1 MSEPGNFVP
10 PEPGGFVP
18 PEPGGFVPPEPGG
31 FVPPEPGGFVPEFA
45 EAPGATGGQTA
56 AGGPT
61 RRKASR
67 RSRDQLGIVWLRGTL
82 HLAVMRQRKT
92 LGRWSSPEPV
102 RTVEEFAAAL
112 DTALAELKFQG
123 TDTFLVFEG
132 EQFVHQPETAPS
144 FSPSATKAYLQSRV
158 ARYAKEHGPVLWV
171 AQPAIGPKEERT
183 WILHLMAQEFYGQLR
198 RVFLPRRL
206 DLTRIFP
213 MVVPVQR
220 EMNGFPIS
228 HGLPALVAAEVAE
241 ATVIVV
247 ALAGGP
253 VLFTRT
259 ILASLE
265 EAPARVAIEINRSLL
280 YAKQQFNV
288 SVDRIWLATRTGR
301 ASDEVTAKCG
311 AGKVVMVLP
320 TSPDE
325 WVQSAA
331 RVARTH
337 PVNLIAGYIQQ
348 KRRDQF
354 LRLGLMIVGWLGLA
368 VLGTKLWEENRSWQV
383 EKQRL
388 EAVQARAPE
397 LEAERDR
404 LVVRNKAVQTERVLR
419 QRLGTEALPPV
430 PSRLLAYLAGV
441 LPADASLSTFA
452 VKWHEENSAWTFQ
465 CEGQIAGDDESA
477 REAIG
482 ALQRLLAKGPLRIRF
497 TTMQGGAGRAS
508 FGGSFAGAS
517 QQRFTLEGT
526 LFEN

>member
-1 MSEPGNFVP
+1 MTTPGNFVP

-18 PEPGGFVPPEPGG
+18 PEPGGFVPD
-31 FVPPEPGGFVPEFA
+31 FA
-45 EAPGATGGQTA
+45 ETPAAAGSAPA
-56 AGGPT
+56 AGGPV

-67 RSRDQLGIVWLRGTL
+67 SNRDQLGIVWLRGTL

-92 LGRWSSPEPV
+92 LGRWSSPQPV

-112 DTALAELKFQG
+112 DAALAALKFQG

-144 FSPSATKAYLQSRV
+144 FSANATKAYLQSRV
-158 ARYAKEHGPVLWV
+158 ARYAQEHGPVLWV
-171 AQPAIGPKEERT
+171 AQPAIGPKQERT
-183 WILHLMAQEFYGQLR
+183 WILHLMAQEFYDQLR

-337 PVNLIAGYIQQ
+337 PVNLIAGYIQR

-354 LRLGLMIVGWLGLA
+354 IRLGLMVIGWLALA
-368 VLGTKLWEENRSWQV
+368 VLGTNLWEADRLWQG
-383 EKQRL
+383 ERQRL
-388 EAVQARAPE
+388 EALQARAPE

-404 LVVRNKAVQTERVLR
+404 LVVRNRTLAQERVLR
-419 QRLGTEALPPV
+419 QRLGSEELPPV
-430 PSRLLAYLAGV
+430 PARLLAYLASV
-441 LPADASLSTFA
+441 LPADANLSEFA
-452 VKWHEENSAWTFQ
+452 VKWNEETAAWMFQ

-482 ALQRLLAKGPLRIRF
+482 DLQRKLSKGPLRIRF
-497 TTMQGGAGRAS
+497 AENQTAPGRAS
-508 FGGSFAGAS
+508 FGGSFSSAS

-526 LFEN
+526 IGEN